1 MTVTAILPEQTY
13 VAPATLLPCNLRM
26 HASTTN
32 LCYFQVVDHAPHAER
47 LFVRVAALPHRL
59 DDADSPRVFTL
70 CLRTEQLARALPWDR
85 AMQARP
91 TCDVRELVA
100 LHVQQ
105 MGGTPPATAPVAA
118 VSSKEEEDVTL
129 APLPEV
135 FVSCETAAHVAEDE
149 RILSSVIPKRRIVAW
164 IRRTW
169 LRAALV
175 VVMRQLS
182 HVNWRLHGHLH
193 AFLARLDSALR
204 SVFVAQHRTRQPLV
218 YASPV
223 FIEDRQVGWRVQVGI
238 PVPAALAA

>member
-13 VAPATLLPCNLRM
+13 VAPATLLPCDLRM
-26 HASTTN
+26 HASTAN

-59 DDADSPRVFTL
+59 DDADSPRVFTV
-70 CLRTEQLARALPWDR
+70 CLSTEQLEQALPWDR

-100 LHVQQ
+100 LQVQQ
-105 MGGTPPATAPVAA
+105 MGGTLPTTAPVAA
-118 VSSKEEEDVTL
+118 LPPQGEKDVLLT
-129 APLPEV
+129 PLPEV
-135 FVSCETAAHVAEDE
+135 FVSCETVAQVAEDE
-149 RILSSVIPKRRIVAW
+149 RILSSVMPKRHIVAW

-169 LRAALV
+169 LRAALA

-182 HVNWRLHGHLH
+182 HGNWRLHGHLH

-204 SVFVAQHRTRQPLV
+204 SVFVAQHRTRHPLV

-223 FIEDRQVGWRVQVGI
+223 FIEGRQVGWRVQVGS
-238 PVPAALAA
+238 PVLAALAA